1 MITRRTALILV
12 ALAVLAIAAAQ
23 RPVCYAQAASETENI
38 IVKYKGEEDI
48 TVIQVADNIDY
59 QSTLKKY
66 KHDSKVDFAE
76 PEYLYNIATIPSDT
90 YFDKQWYLKKIKA
103 PRAWDITRDS
113 PSKVIAIIDSGI
125 QTDHIDLRSNI
136 WENPGEVPG
145 NNKDDDG
152 NGFIDDHKG
161 WNFVDNNADP
171 TPDFKGEYT
180 EAGILH
186 GTLVAGVAAASG
198 NNGSGVAGVTWG
210 AKIMPLKVL
219 NGLGEG
225 RSSQVVRAIDYAT
238 DNGADIINLSFVG
251 LGYSQALQEA
261 IDRANAE
268 GIIVVAAAGN
278 EKSQGKGYDLDA
290 DPMYPVCH
298 DGVVGVAATDT
309 LDQKPSFS
317 SHGLKCVDIS
327 APGESIFGLT
337 VYAPQEEVNGRTL
350 NKHYDGYWSGT
361 SMAAPIVSGT
371 LALIGG
377 TNPGLSR
384 SQVEDILLNKADN
397 INKLNPGYVGQMGSG
412 RVNVYASVLDS
423 HNRLQNKQSRI
434 LIAPASNNKSEIKLL
449 DKDNNLKNNFLA
461 FGENFSGGAD
471 VAAGDIDGDG
481 VDEIITGAGFG
492 GGPHVRIFNRSGGL
506 VGQFFAYA
514 PHFRGGVNV
523 AAGDI
528 DGDGVDEIITG
539 AGFGGGPQVRVFRK
553 RGELVTQFFGFSE
566 HFRGGVNVA
575 TADINGG
582 AAYDKDEI
590 VIAPGAGGG
599 PQVRI
604 FNNHAQLID
613 QFFAYDKNFKGGVDL
628 GGGDINKDGV
638 DEIITGAGAGGGP
651 HVRIFNA
658 RGDVLDSLYG
668 FDRDFGGGV
677 NVEIALFQ
685 L

>member
-1 MITRRTALILV
+1 
-12 ALAVLAIAAAQ
+12 
-23 RPVCYAQAASETENI
+23 
-38 IVKYKGEEDI
+38 
-48 TVIQVADNIDY
+48 
-59 QSTLKKY
+59 
-66 KHDSKVDFAE
+66 
-76 PEYLYNIATIPSDT
+76 
-90 YFDKQWYLKKIKA
+90 
-103 PRAWDITRDS
+103 
-113 PSKVIAIIDSGI
+113 
-125 QTDHIDLRSNI
+125 
-136 WENPGEVPG
+136 
-145 NNKDDDG
+145 
-152 NGFIDDHKG
+152 
-161 WNFVDNNADP
+161 
-171 TPDFKGEYT
+171 
-180 EAGILH
+180 
-186 GTLVAGVAAASG
+186 
-198 NNGSGVAGVTWG
+198 
-210 AKIMPLKVL
+210 
-219 NGLGEG
+219 
-225 RSSQVVRAIDYAT
+225 
-238 DNGADIINLSFVG
+238 
-251 LGYSQALQEA
+251 
-261 IDRANAE
+261 
-268 GIIVVAAAGN
+268 
-278 EKSQGKGYDLDA
+278 
-290 DPMYPVCH
+290 
-298 DGVVGVAATDT
+298 
-309 LDQKPSFS
+309 
-317 SHGLKCVDIS
+317 
-327 APGESIFGLT
+327 
-337 VYAPQEEVNGRTL
+337 
-350 NKHYDGYWSGT
+350 
-361 SMAAPIVSGT
+361 
-371 LALIGG
+371 
-377 TNPGLSR
+377 
-384 SQVEDILLNKADN
+384 
-397 INKLNPGYVGQMGSG
+397 
-412 RVNVYASVLDS
+412 
-423 HNRLQNKQSRI
+423 
-434 LIAPASNNKSEIKLL
+434 L

>member
-1 MITRRTALILV
+1 
-12 ALAVLAIAAAQ
+12 
-23 RPVCYAQAASETENI
+23 
-38 IVKYKGEEDI
+38 
-48 TVIQVADNIDY
+48 
-59 QSTLKKY
+59 
-66 KHDSKVDFAE
+66 
-76 PEYLYNIATIPSDT
+76 
-90 YFDKQWYLKKIKA
+90 
-103 PRAWDITRDS
+103 
-113 PSKVIAIIDSGI
+113 
-125 QTDHIDLRSNI
+125 
-136 WENPGEVPG
+136 
-145 NNKDDDG
+145 
-152 NGFIDDHKG
+152 
-161 WNFVDNNADP
+161 
-171 TPDFKGEYT
+171 
-180 EAGILH
+180 
-186 GTLVAGVAAASG
+186 
-198 NNGSGVAGVTWG
+198 
-210 AKIMPLKVL
+210 MPLKVL

-278 EKSQGKGYDLDA
+278 EKSQGKGYDLDE

-384 SQVEDILLNKADN
+384 SQVEDVLLNKADN

-423 HNRLQNKQSRI
+423 HNRLRNKQSRI